1 MVDGEFPEVAGY
13 EDILVCFILFF
24 FFLPLVF
31 IGRKGSTRPEVLLRV
46 AMSGVLSSW

>member
-13 EDILVCFILFF
+13 EDTPVCFF

-31 IGRKGSTRPEVLLRV
+31 ISRKGSTRPEVLLRV